1 MARCGAF
8 DDDLEVFRGWTYDP
22 DGTDTATTGKFSR
35 ANPYATSSSGPKQL
49 TNVPSGPRA
58 FVTGGGAGS
67 SANANDLDGRT
78 SVRSPAI
85 TLSSATGQRL
95 FFRYV
100 LAHGS
105 NSSSADR
112 LIASIETTSGRT
124 AVITLTGKAADVD
137 GVWRSVSA
145 PLDAWAG
152 QTIRIH
158 FAAVDGGSNSLV
170 EVEIDD
176 VRVTRG
182 S

>member
-1 MARCGAF
+1 M
-8 DDDLEVFRGWTYDP
+8 
-22 DGTDTATTGKFSR
+22 
-35 ANPYATSSSGPKQL
+35 PKQL
-49 TNVPSGPRA
+49 TDVPSGSRA

-85 TLSSATGQRL
+85 RLSTAPGQRL

-105 NSSSADR
+105 NSTSADR
-112 LIASIETTSGRT
+112 LVASIETSDGTRHP
-124 AVITLTGKAADVD
+124 VITLTGKPADVD
-137 GVWRSVSA
+137 GVWRSVAASV
-145 PLDAWAG
+145 DAWAG
-152 QTIRIH
+152 QTVRIH

-176 VRVTRG
+176 VRITRG